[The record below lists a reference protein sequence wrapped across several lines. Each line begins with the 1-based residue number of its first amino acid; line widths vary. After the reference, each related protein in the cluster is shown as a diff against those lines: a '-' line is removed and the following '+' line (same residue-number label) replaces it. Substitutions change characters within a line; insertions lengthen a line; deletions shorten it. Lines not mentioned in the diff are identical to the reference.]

1 MLHLLHWIKLRVGTL
16 SCPQVWLLP
25 NLECQTS
32 LIGHYSRIE
41 CLALSG
47 DGNRLYSGSA
57 DMSVMSWDV
66 QGKCVEQG
74 FVEHTDSVSALLA
87 GRPHAISSSLGAV
100 ASAAGGAEG
109 EVTGQTASWLF
120 SGSADCTIQVWRASD
135 KGFLPLAPPAQ
146 QSPRGVRD
154 DASLDY
160 VTTGGASALFS

>member
-1 MLHLLHWIKLRVGTL
+1 MLP
-16 SCPQVWLLP
+16 S
-25 NLECQTS
+25 LECQTS

-74 FVEHTDSVSALLA
+74 FVEHTDNVSALLA
-87 GRPHAISSSLGAV
+87 GRLQAISSSLGAV
-100 ASAAGGAEG
+100 ASAAGGAES
-109 EVTGQTASWLF
+109 EVTGQSWLF
-120 SGSADCTIQVWRASD
+120 SGSSDCTIQVWRASD

-154 DASLDY
+154 EAALDY
-160 VTTGGASALFS
+160 VNTGAASGLFSSY